1 MLVAER
7 KSLYRFIGIYIVS
20 TMLLI
25 VVAVLFY
32 YHHEMSNI
40 ENRQKDKM
48 DSWSKEF
55 VGELKFAHQNSGD
68 DVEYP
73 IDKKFESAIYDNKKS
88 LIYATFKAPK
98 LLKLPKSDKV
108 FWISGEKSY
117 FVTTVSPH
125 FLGSA
130 FLMMESDINRA
141 PIYKL
146 QKQIIYFFLASF
158 LIILLASYLL
168 GRLFM
173 RPLKDAYTV
182 LDDFIKDTTHE
193 LNTPIH
199 TILSNIELIEDI
211 PKSKEI
217 QTSFDRIEI
226 ASKTLN
232 GIYKDLVF
240 LKFQKDIV
248 VTSKDVDI
256 GDIIVERIEYFRLSI
271 KSKRVKLRANISSN
285 TKCKIDGYHFARM
298 FDNLLSNA
306 IKYNKLDGNIIIV
319 CEEGYFSIEN
329 DGMGISGKDIK
340 YAMDRFKRFD
350 RSVGGFGIG
359 LSVVAKIVKIYDL
372 DIKLSSTLNKT
383 TKVEIKW

>member
-7 KSLYRFIGIYIVS
+7 KSLYRFIGIYIIS
-20 TMLLI
+20 TMFLV

-32 YHHEMSNI
+32 YHHEMSNL
-40 ENRQKDKM
+40 ENRQKDM
-48 DSWSKEF
+48 MNSWSKEF
-55 VGELKFAHQNSGD
+55 VDKLRFAHQNSGD
-68 DVEYP
+68 EVEYP
-73 IDKKFESAIYDNKKS
+73 NDKKFQSAIYDNKKN

-98 LLKLPKSDKV
+98 LSKSDKT
-108 FWISGEKSY
+108 FWINSDKSY

-125 FLGSA
+125 FLGTA
-130 FLMMESDINRA
+130 FLILESKIDTT
-141 PIYKL
+141 PIYEL
-146 QKQIIYFFLASF
+146 QKQIIYFFIASF
-158 LIILLASYLL
+158 LIILFASYLL

-199 TILSNIELIEDI
+199 TILSNIELVEDT

-240 LKFQKDIV
+240 LKLY
-248 VTSKDVDI
+248 KDVITTSDYIDI
-256 GDIIVERIEYFRLSI
+256 GDIVFERTEYFKLSI
-271 KSKRVKLRANISSN
+271 KSKRLKLVNNISASVE
-285 TKCKIDGYHFARM
+285 CKIDKYHFTRM

-306 IKYNKLDGNIIIV
+306 IKYNKLDGNIDIV
-319 CEEGYFSIEN
+319 CSKGYISIEN
-329 DGMGISGKDIK
+329 DGAGISEKDIK

-350 RSVGGFGIG
+350 KSVGGFGIG
-359 LSVVAKIVKIYDL
+359 LSVVAKIVKIYSL
-372 DIKLSSTLNKT
+372 DFSINSTENKT
-383 TKVEIKW
+383 TKVEIRW

>member
-1 MLVAER
+1 
-7 KSLYRFIGIYIVS
+7 
-20 TMLLI
+20 
-25 VVAVLFY
+25 
-32 YHHEMSNI
+32 
-40 ENRQKDKM
+40 
-48 DSWSKEF
+48 
-55 VGELKFAHQNSGD
+55 
-68 DVEYP
+68 
-73 IDKKFESAIYDNKKS
+73 
-88 LIYATFKAPK
+88 
-98 LLKLPKSDKV
+98 
-108 FWISGEKSY
+108 
-117 FVTTVSPH
+117 
-125 FLGSA
+125 
-130 FLMMESDINRA
+130 LMMESDINRA

-199 TILSNIELIEDI
+199 TILSNIELIEYI
-211 PKSKEI
+211 PKSKNI

-240 LKFQKDIV
+240 LKLQKDIV
-248 VTSKDVDI
+248 TTSKDVDI
-256 GDIIVERIEYFRLSI
+256 GDIIHERIEYFRLSI
-271 KSKRVKLRANISSN
+271 KSKRLKLRANISSN
-285 TKCKIDGYHFARM
+285 VKCKIDGYHFTRM

-306 IKYNKLDGNIIIV
+306 IKYNKLDGNLTIF
-319 CEEGYFSIEN
+319 CTEGQLSIEN
-329 DGMGISGKDIK
+329 DGVGISDKNVK

-359 LSVVAKIVKIYDL
+359 LSVVVKIVKIYGL
-372 DIKLSSTLNKT
+372 NIAISSAINKT